1 MCSGHSSASMY
12 HKLLVAGHH
21 VVGLQQVVGHG
32 ILIDVVE
39 CLGQFLE
46 LLRFPPI
53 LPGLLVA
60 GVGVGSVLKTRKN

>member
-1 MCSGHSSASMY
+1 MQ
-12 HKLLVAGHH
+12 
-21 VVGLQQVVGHG
+21 QQVVGHG

-39 CLGQFLE
+39 GLGQFLE
-46 LLRFPPI
+46 LLRLPPI